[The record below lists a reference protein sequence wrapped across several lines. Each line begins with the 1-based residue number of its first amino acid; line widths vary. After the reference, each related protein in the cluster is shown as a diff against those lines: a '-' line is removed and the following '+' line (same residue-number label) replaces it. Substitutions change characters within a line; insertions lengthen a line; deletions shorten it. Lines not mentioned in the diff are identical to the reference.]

1 MQEEKN
7 YHALSFQLEKN
18 LKSSLFDQDFAIEMV
33 SKHLI
38 KMPFFHSKIR
48 ALLTFMG
55 GNRMLDLREIVCD
68 NDV

>member
-7 YHALSFQLEKN
+7 YRVLNISLEES

-55 GNRMLDLREIVCD
+55 VPNCGKRYM
-68 NDV
+68 